1 MSMEHIEQLIRDLRL
16 ANEVEAAAQMDVEDA
31 RANVNFYKQKLA
43 AVKARRDE
51 ATEAA
56 TEAAERLHDAVIQ
69 ETTAPLMLM
78 IECERGNGA
87 G

>member
-1 MSMEHIEQLIRDLRL
+1 MSMDHIAQLIHDLRL

-31 RANVNFYKQKLA
+31 RANVNFYKRKLEA
-43 AVKARRDE
+43 IKVRRDE
-51 ATEAA
+51 AREAVNEI
-56 TEAAERLHDAVIQ
+56 TERLSDAVIQ

>member
-1 MSMEHIEQLIRDLRL
+1 MSMEHIERLIHDLRL

-31 RANVNFYKQKLA
+31 RANVNFYKRKLD
-43 AVKARRDE
+43 AVKVRRDE
-51 ATEAA
+51 AREAVNEI
-56 TEAAERLHDAVIQ
+56 TERLSDAVIQ

>member
-1 MSMEHIEQLIRDLRL
+1 MSMDHIAQLIRDLRL

-31 RANVNFYKQKLA
+31 RANVNFYKQKLNA
-43 AVKARRDE
+43 IKERRDE

-56 TEAAERLHDAVIQ
+56 KEAAERLHDAVIQ

-78 IECERGNGA
+78 IDCERGNGA

>member
-1 MSMEHIEQLIRDLRL
+1 MNMDHIAQLIRDLRL

-31 RANVNFYKQKLA
+31 RANVNFYKRKLNA
-43 AVKARRDE
+43 IKARRDE

-56 TEAAERLHDAVIQ
+56 KEAAERLHDAVIQ